1 MNCLRFG
8 HLLNSDFGLKYL
20 FFVGTRSRFYLMKI
34 MTHSSRRSYVINL
47 IILIALSVFQCFL
60 QNIQLTFRLRFHGFP
75 VEFNALKLGCNLL
88 R

>member
-8 HLLNSDFGLKYL
+8 RLLNSDFGLKYL

-47 IILIALSVFQCFL
+47 IILIALSVVCFSV
-60 QNIQLTFRLRFHGFP
+60 FP
-75 VEFNALKLGCNLL
+75 PEHSADFSFEVSWVSC
-88 R
+88 